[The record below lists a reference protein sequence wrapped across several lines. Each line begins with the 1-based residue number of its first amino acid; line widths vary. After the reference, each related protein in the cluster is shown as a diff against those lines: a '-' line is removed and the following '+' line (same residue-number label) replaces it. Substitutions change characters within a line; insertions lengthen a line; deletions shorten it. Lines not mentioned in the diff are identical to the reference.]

1 MLLLA
6 SGLVINPLN
15 SEPVKKTIAQFPV
28 INRELQTGDL
38 VFRRGKG
45 LISDFFSNT
54 SENDKR
60 FSHVGVVVIKSGI
73 PYVFHIIGTGQTG
86 TKGVKMETLAAFCD
100 ATQNSAF
107 ALYRNSHLGGK
118 QEAIETYMEG
128 IKNRRIVF
136 DEHFDLDTDDAQ
148 YCTEMIYKMVVSVT
162 GKQLPLSKFKGEYF
176 VSVDNL
182 YHHLPECKLI
192 LNHTYPQ

>member
-1 MLLLA
+1 MLLLT

-15 SEPVKKTIAQFPV
+15 SEPVKKVETQFPI
-28 INRELQTGDL
+28 INHKLQTGDL

-54 SENDKR
+54 SEHDKR

-73 PYVFHIIGTGQTG
+73 PYVFHIIGTGQTE
-86 TKGVKMETLAAFCD
+86 TKGVKMEPLASFCD

-107 ALYRNSHLGGK
+107 ALYRNSHLDGK
-118 QEAIETYMEG
+118 QEAVNSYLEG
-128 IKNRRIVF
+128 IKKHGIIF

-148 YCTEMIYKMVVSVT
+148 YCTEMIYKMIVSVT
-162 GKQLPLSKFKGEYF
+162 GKPLPLSRFKGESF